1 MSRSAR
7 IAVPIAYGLLLGAA
21 LFLCFYRLD
30 ARLLWGDE
38 AETATLA
45 RNVLQFGVPKT
56 SDGLNEIT
64 LLTVLGRDVVAS
76 KNGVWTWSPW
86 LQEYLAAGSFAVFGP
101 TTWAARAPFALI
113 GWLSVVATGWLAF
126 RVYRSHAIA
135 LAAIALLSFSEVFL
149 LHARQ
154 CRYYSIIVLAE
165 LVLVYA
171 CHQLLNGR
179 RSGAFAL
186 AGALIVQFYSN
197 YIVVAANVPALLLLA
212 IILYFRQRRCL
223 PALIL
228 AGAGCGLAA
237 LPWLVYANTG
247 RQTAFVAGESF
258 WPKLWFYTLE
268 FHMHFLPWAFALLP
282 VAGWMLRRT
291 RRKTAPERADPSL
304 AFEFLLAFL
313 LVTSICVLVQ
323 PPGHFLR
330 YMLMVLP
337 VGCLLASAWTFRHIR
352 SRTAATALIAAV
364 CLTNGVAIATAYPWR
379 GGHALRWP
387 VAHWLLS
394 VHRPYGSRL
403 NDVVQFLRKEA
414 QPRQTVFVFD
424 PELPLIFYT
433 GLEIIDGR
441 AVDGELPGVLPDWV
455 LSESASGVMSVP
467 PSLLPDSF
475 AAHYRVI
482 SLPVHDSRRMGVI
495 PEPDVYEYESANM
508 TSLLIYKKR

>member
-1 MSRSAR
+1 M
-7 IAVPIAYGLLLGAA
+7 AYGVLLGAA

-45 RNVLQFGVPKT
+45 RNILQFGVPRT

-64 LLTVLGRDVVAS
+64 LLTVLGRGVVAS

-86 LQEYLAAGSFAVFGP
+86 LQEYVAAGSFAVFGP

-135 LAAIALLSFSEVFL
+135 LAAIALLSFSELFL

-165 LVLVYA
+165 LLFVFA

-179 RSGAFAL
+179 RSGAFAA

-228 AGAGCGLAA
+228 AVAGFALAA
-237 LPWLVYANTG
+237 SPWLLYANPAG
-247 RQTAFVAGESF
+247 QVDFVAGESF
-258 WPKLWFYTLE
+258 WPKLRFYTLE
-268 FHMHFLPWAFALLP
+268 FHMHFVPWAFALLP
-282 VAGWMLRRT
+282 AAGWMVRRT
-291 RRKTAPERADPSL
+291 RKPAFSERSDL
-304 AFEFLLAFL
+304 GRAFEFLLVFL
-313 LVTSICVLVQ
+313 LITSIAVLVQ

-337 VGCLLASAWTFRHIR
+337 VGCLLASSWTFRTIR
-352 SRTAATALIAAV
+352 SRAAATALIATV
-364 CLTNGVAIATAYPWR
+364 CLTNGLAIATAYPWR
-379 GGHALRWP
+379 GGHTLRWP
-387 VAHWLLS
+387 MANWLVS

-403 NDVVQFLRKEA
+403 DDVVQFLRKEA
-414 QPRQTVFVFD
+414 QPGQSVYVFD

-433 GLEIIDGR
+433 GLKIIDGR
-441 AVDGELPGVLPDWV
+441 AGNGLLPQVLPDWV
-455 LSESASGVMSVP
+455 LSESASGVISVP
-467 PSLLPDSF
+467 PTLLPESL
-475 AAHYRVI
+475 ASEYRVI
-482 SLPVHDSRRMGVI
+482 ALPVHDSRRMGVI
-495 PEPDVYEYESANM
+495 PEPDVYEFESAGM